1 MDPANLLRALAP
13 APAGHVPLGSPSLTG
28 LGCRPVSV
36 QGNDNTRDLRE
47 APGDDVVLSV
57 RDLTKHFPIR
67 RGPFQVVGSH
77 SMALHRVSFDLR
89 RGTTLAV
96 VGESG
101 GGKTTLCRCV
111 AGLERPSGGGVY
123 LRSLRPGPPDPG
135 RPAVELPA
143 HRLDRS
149 ASRRFHR
156 SCQLVTQYAATS
168 LNPRRNVYDL
178 IGRALKV
185 YGKTSHRPVEE
196 QVISA
201 LEQVGLGR
209 QDMYRFPPDFSTG
222 QRQRIAIARALA
234 LDPEVLILDEP
245 TASVDVSA
253 QAYVLNLLVRLQRDR
268 GLSYLLI
275 THDLSLAL
283 HMADDVVV
291 LRTGQIVESGSIESV
306 LHHPTHPYTRSLV
319 KADPELEPGR

>member
-1 MDPANLLRALAP
+1 M
-13 APAGHVPLGSPSLTG
+13 SPSLTG
-28 LGCRPVSV
+28 LGCRHVSDRE
-36 QGNDNTRDLRE
+36 QDSIIDLRE
-47 APGDDVVLSV
+47 SAEDDIVLSV

-67 RGPFQVVGSH
+67 RGPFQVVASH

-111 AGLERPSGGGVY
+111 AGLERPSSGGVY
-123 LRSLRPGPPDPG
+123 LRSIRPVPGKAGG
-135 RPAVELPA
+135 RPVDMPA
-143 HRLDRS
+143 HRLDRA

-168 LNPRRNVYDL
+168 LNPRRNLREL

-185 YGKTSHRPVEE
+185 YGTTSERTVEE
-196 QVISA
+196 QVVAA
-201 LEQVGLGR
+201 LEQVGLGY
-209 QDMYRFPPDFSTG
+209 QDLYRYPPDFSTG

-245 TASVDVSA
+245 TASVDLSA
-253 QAYVLNLLVRLQRDR
+253 QAHILNLLVRLQRDR

-275 THDLSLAL
+275 THDLSVAFHL
-283 HMADDVVV
+283 ADDVVV
-291 LRTGQIVESGSIESV
+291 LRTGEVVETGPIDSV
-306 LHHPTHPYTRSLV
+306 LGNPTHPYTRRLV
-319 KADPELEPGR
+319 EADPELEVGR